1 MCKTCHRKIKIN
13 LVCNDYLLALF
24 SILHEI
30 SFTLRK
36 EIIQTIFKLNAHK
49 ESKGGTNLIF
59 LSYVFFFLIV
69 NYFIMKCFYSI
80 LFLLEYSFFFSF
92 KFKFQQLSLSERCQ
106 HISYHHI
113 PLDTTH
119 DFFFKTIIHSSC
131 VFLIKSRYL
140 QKFAKKENTMMKKS
154 QRPQT

>member
-80 LFLLEYSFFFSF
+80 LFLLEYSFFFLLNLNSSNF
-92 KFKFQQLSLSERCQ
+92 HFQNDASTYL
-106 HISYHHI
+106 
-113 PLDTTH
+113 TTTFLLILH
-119 DFFFKTIIHSSC
+119 MIFFF
-131 VFLIKSRYL
+131 F
-140 QKFAKKENTMMKKS
+140 
-154 QRPQT
+154 